1 MSFVGEA
8 EIPRSFRLRPLLIL
22 CSVALLY
29 RAPFLLN
36 PNAIDSDGAVVGLQA
51 RHLLGGEWSWF
62 IWGTNYQASFDAV
75 VHALAFS
82 VFGASPFVMVCD
94 TLFAAMLMIVL
105 AFLLLE
111 RHVGAS
117 AALVCCAPMVFA
129 PAAYNYF
136 IQQGFR
142 QWALTAFVAAAYAF
156 DRGRESARWA
166 FFGGLLFFFMLYLD
180 LFTLQAAPALALFSL
195 SCLAWGER
203 SRARGLAAA
212 AGAALSGAFFLW
224 VRHGLPGPPP
234 TQLELSHLPFNLKL
248 LLEQC
253 GPWITG
259 ARASWAPA
267 GGQLRPW
274 HAPAPVVALQWLGA
288 TLLLVAVTFPAFAF
302 IRWSFPGARSMAV
315 RTKLVGLLGFLT
327 IATSVAAFLV
337 STWPVDLASVR
348 YLALGAVAVPFAL
361 APAAS
366 LLGASRFSIAFAPAV
381 VALLIAGWL
390 GYGESVRGP
399 FPVRSPRG
407 VAVEERALQ
416 NELRTLGVHA
426 AAADYWLSY
435 RLSLLFNEDPVL
447 ANIDGWERM
456 PAYRAAFDR
465 APLRALVFHPSIPQT
480 PASRYEA
487 RLRSR
492 GIRFEELRVADFTV
506 VIYTQP

>member
-129 PAAYNYF
+129 PAAYNHF

-166 FFGGLLFFFMLYLD
+166 FFGGLLFFFMLCLD

-203 SRARGLAAA
+203 SL
-212 AGAALSGAFFLW
+212 
-224 VRHGLPGPPP
+224 
-234 TQLELSHLPFNLKL
+234 
-248 LLEQC
+248 
-253 GPWITG
+253 
-259 ARASWAPA
+259 ARA
-267 GGQLRPW
+267 
-274 HAPAPVVALQWLGA
+274 
-288 TLLLVAVTFPAFAF
+288 
-302 IRWSFPGARSMAV
+302 
-315 RTKLVGLLGFLT
+315 
-327 IATSVAAFLV
+327 
-337 STWPVDLASVR
+337 
-348 YLALGAVAVPFAL
+348 
-361 APAAS
+361 
-366 LLGASRFSIAFAPAV
+366 
-381 VALLIAGWL
+381 
-390 GYGESVRGP
+390 
-399 FPVRSPRG
+399 
-407 VAVEERALQ
+407 
-416 NELRTLGVHA
+416 
-426 AAADYWLSY
+426 
-435 RLSLLFNEDPVL
+435 
-447 ANIDGWERM
+447 
-456 PAYRAAFDR
+456 
-465 APLRALVFHPSIPQT
+465 
-480 PASRYEA
+480 
-487 RLRSR
+487 
-492 GIRFEELRVADFTV
+492 
-506 VIYTQP
+506 